1 MDPNQA
7 RDQGKLQRT
16 SNIPKNAKLWEMC
29 VMQGKAK
36 FAKWP
41 SPAASAWVKNKYIQ
55 MGGQFVGS
63 VNEMSRE
70 EKKAHD
76 EAEAKKAKDRGPRDT
91 KAPVATSF

>member
-7 RDQGKLQRT
+7 REQGKLQRPT
-16 SNIPKNAKLWEMC
+16 SNVPKNAKMWALC

-41 SPAASAWVKNKYIQ
+41 SPAASAWVKNRYVQ

-63 VNEMSRE
+63 TDEMTRE
-70 EKKAHD
+70 ERKSHIEEERKK
-76 EAEAKKAKDRGPRDT
+76 ERDRSPHQ
-91 KAPVATSF
+91 V